1 MESMITYSVCGWV
14 DKHDWV
20 TFRKTGYKTKN
31 GAFRMMKRLIEDGF
45 YGQVILRERIISDEH
60 PDVYISGVIY
70 FWDDKKGWIVYDG
83 KDVTEHNQH

>member
-1 MESMITYSVCGWV
+1 MEHMITYSVCGWV
-14 DKHDWV
+14 DKHDWA

-45 YGQVILRERIISDEH
+45 YGQVILRDRIISDEH

-83 KDVTEHNQH
+83 KDVTEHDQH

>member
-1 MESMITYSVCGWV
+1 MIGPRLEKLDT
-14 DKHDWV
+14 KQ
-20 TFRKTGYKTKN
+20 KN

-45 YGQVILRERIISDEH
+45 YGQVILRDRIISDEH

-83 KDVTEHNQH
+83 KDVTEHDQH